1 MNQYSHLRILIFLFQ
16 ILNLKIMIKYQKNI
30 KRLTNLSKDNGEN
43 RININLNSSKEERIL
58 SKDSKGNPL
67 IFEMSLNTNLEILF
81 ANGNIK
87 KYLFIE
93 KFNFNNQSDKF
104 ELAQY
109 KKITEKN
116 LIDKIFENILNEL
129 RKLDDN

>member
-1 MNQYSHLRILIFLFQ
+1 
-16 ILNLKIMIKYQKNI
+16 
-30 KRLTNLSKDNGEN
+30 
-43 RININLNSSKEERIL
+43 
-58 SKDSKGNPL
+58 
-67 IFEMSLNTNLEILF
+67 MSLNTNLEILF

-87 KYLFIE
+87 KHLFIE
-93 KFNFNNQSDKF
+93 KFNFNNQSDKL